1 MPAHL
6 FSTKLS
12 TGRKKR
18 GDRAFRLLPTAIII
32 ADSGIF
38 GKRYDCFRLRRKR
51 LFFRKK
57 PRKVVEN
64 VRVLWII
71 CTHIKWL
78 ARRSPTRYRVRH
90 ALRCVSLRGDFTKKP
105 FSDHFGRII
114 TGMPGGSAS
123 WTSAQGPLA
132 LGRGSLR
139 GGALQRLP
147 RSPSAWSEPL
157 SVSPVPIAV
166 RRCRRRRGSPPRR
179 RPPSPGKSR
188 FRSRVPRRRR
198 WPPRIPRA

>member
-114 TGMPGGSAS
+114 TGMPGGSAPQTPPESLSVVRAPQRFPCADRSTPVPSKAGISATPEASIS
-123 WTSAQGPLA
+123 WKKPFSKPSSSAQ
-132 LGRGSLR
+132 
-139 GGALQRLP
+139 
-147 RSPSAWSEPL
+147 
-157 SVSPVPIAV
+157 AV
-166 RRCRRRRGSPPRR
+166 AS
-179 RPPSPGKSR
+179 SYS
-188 FRSRVPRRRR
+188 SRVRGRSSGG
-198 WPPRIPRA
+198 